1 MLEEFDENEVEFY
14 KSVLADVIPW
24 NDKNYDKKLDEM
36 ARACLRTE
44 KDPEFI
50 AMCEEHDRMIEEE
63 EKLIDKQNAL
73 ICELMNTSDII
84 AHHTDSK
91 QDRVKK
97 LKDIVQKIMP
107 EKMESYFH
115 MSEDMSNDLF
125 GRFDADDV
133 SNSLLS
139 CMKYDLI
146 RYIANI

>member
-1 MLEEFDENEVEFY
+1 MSEEFDENEVEFY
-14 KSVLADVIPW
+14 KSVWADVIPW
-24 NDKNYDKKLDEM
+24 NDKNYDKKLDET

-44 KDPEFI
+44 KDTEFI

-63 EKLIDKQNAL
+63 EKQNAL
-73 ICELMNTSDII
+73 ICELMTTSDII

-115 MSEDMSNDLF
+115 VSEDMFNDFL